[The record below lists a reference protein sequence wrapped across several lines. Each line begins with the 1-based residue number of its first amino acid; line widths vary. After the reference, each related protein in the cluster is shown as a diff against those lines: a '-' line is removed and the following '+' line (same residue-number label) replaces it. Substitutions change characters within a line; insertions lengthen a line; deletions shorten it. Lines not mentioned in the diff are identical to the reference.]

1 MLLRE
6 LSEAFGVSGHEDA
19 VRQLILDAVKD
30 LVDEYR
36 VDALGNLIAVK
47 RASSQGRRKVMVAAH
62 MDEVGL
68 MIMHVEKEGALRFRP
83 VGGIDPRVLLAKK
96 VRIGEDKVPGVIGV
110 KPIHLLEPK
119 AREQVVPVKEMS
131 IDIGASSKEEAE
143 RLVGIGDYAAFDVS
157 FGELGG
163 DLRTVKGK
171 AFDDRAGCAVLIEL
185 LRESYSFEF
194 HAAFTVQEEVGAR
207 GARVAAHAIAP
218 DIAFALEGTICDD
231 MPKKR
236 DVSPTTSLGAGP
248 AITIM
253 DRSVVADRRLVELL
267 VDTAKQKGIP
277 HQFKQPGLGG
287 TDAGT
292 IHLSREGVP
301 SVVVSVPS
309 RNIHSPVCLLSLND
323 LDNTVRLMRE
333 TLARVHECDLSRE
346 A

>member
-62 MDEVGL
+62 MDEVGV

-143 RLVGIGDYAAFDVS
+143 RLVRIGDYAAFDVS

-267 VDTAKQKGIP
+267 VNTAKQKGIP
-277 HQFKQPGLGG
+277 YQFKQPGLGG

-333 TLARVHECDLSRE
+333 TLARVHECDLGRE